1 MAFARAQA
9 LRTLNTSL
17 RFSGKRVLPRVSS
30 PARTQLVARRCAS
43 GGGEGAHGHG
53 EESSDLP
60 WAIGA
65 VVVTLPSCYYLWPDS
80 SHAEAGHHRG
90 HDEHEEGEG
99 EEGEEKNQDEAP
111 QEGSGES
118 AEEAPQGESE
128 GKEGE
133 SGEAGSQSEE
143 SEEKNQESEPTKAS
157 GDASD
162 SLPPG
167 GDDSQKSES
176 KDDSQKSESQD
187 DSQKSEDQDNS
198 QKSEGQDD
206 SQKSEGQDESQALDD
221 RKHSTSSQAKKSK
234 ERSYT
239 PSDPS
244 TASGVGT
251 DSEDT
256 SNVAQAGDLEEA
268 KRGGEGEGGATVQKG
283 TRTLKKKPDYGQT
296 VQAGESKST
305 QFGTGETKHS
315 TPLDQ
320 DTTKSKKGEG
330 APETAKAKRPVDPE
344 RPAK

>member
-17 RFSGKRVLPRVSS
+17 RFSGKRALPRVSF
-30 PARTQLVARRCAS
+30 PGRTQLVARRYAS

-60 WAIGA
+60 
-65 VVVTLPSCYYLWPDS
+65 C
-80 SHAEAGHHRG
+80 SHAEAGHHGG
-90 HDEHEEGEG
+90 HDEHEEAEG

-111 QEGSGES
+111 QEESGES
-118 AEEAPQGESE
+118 SEEAPQGESE
-128 GKEGE
+128 SKEGD

-143 SEEKNQESEPTKAS
+143 SAEKNQDSEPTKAS

-176 KDDSQKSESQD
+176 QDDSQKSESQD
-187 DSQKSEDQDNS
+187 DSQKSES
-198 QKSEGQDD
+198 QDD
-206 SQKSEGQDESQALDD
+206 SQELDD
-221 RKHSTSSQAKKSK
+221 RKHSTSSQAEKSK
-234 ERSYT
+234 ERSNT

-244 TASGVGT
+244 AASGVGT
-251 DSEDT
+251 DSDDD
-256 SNVAQAGDLEEA
+256 SNVAQVGDLEEA
-268 KRGGEGEGGATVQKG
+268 KRGGEGEGGTTVQKG

-296 VQAGESKST
+296 VQMGESKST

-330 APETAKAKRPVDPE
+330 SPETAKAKGPVDPG